1 MGLPDIYSITVE
13 GAKNFRAAIES
24 EERASWAWMGKWGWI
39 LDEYKAINRELA
51 QLKEGRIVEEAVTEI
66 EDNRTTRPY
75 SETEGHEYGFLTKK
89 PEFRL
94 EIFSSPGLTPLPKTL
109 HPAQFYKL
117 LDELMEEKMKK
128 KKI

>member
-1 MGLPDIYSITVE
+1 MGVPDIYSITVE

-39 LDEYKAINRELA
+39 LDEYMTINQELA
-51 QLKEGRIVEEAVTEI
+51 QLKKGRKIKEEVPEI
-66 EDNRTTRPY
+66 EDPRTTRPY
-75 SETEGHEYGFLTKK
+75 SKTEGHEYGFLAQK

-94 EIFSSPGLTPLPKTL
+94 EIFSSPGLSPLPKLTPPL
-109 HPAQFYKL
+109 FYKL
-117 LDELMEEKMKK
+117 LDELMEEKIKK